1 MKYFNYFEF
10 DSPDVQGSG
19 QLMDKEVLDLVD
31 QVRELYGKPIHITSG
46 YRTEAHNEKVGGK
59 MPDADGS
66 GGSSHLNGLAIDVA
80 CTTSADRYRLI
91 ELFMLVGFNR
101 IGVAD
106 TFIHVDLDKDKV
118 QNVIWTY

>member
-46 YRTEAHNEKVGGK
+46 YRTEAHNEKVNGR
-59 MPDADGS
+59 P
-66 GGSSHLNGLAIDVA
+66 GSSHLKGLAIDVA
-80 CTTSADRYRLI
+80 CTASADRYRLI

-101 IGVAD
+101 IGIAD